1 MKRAERA
8 EEGGEKMMEPEK
20 TEALMEMCVPIA
32 KKLQKEFH
40 PHVTVV
46 IEDDYIRV
54 EETIA
59 GKVIEYEMD

>member
-1 MKRAERA
+1 MI
-8 EEGGEKMMEPEK
+8 EPEK
-20 TEALMEMCVPIA
+20 TEALMEMCVLIA

-54 EETIA
+54 KETMA
-59 GKVIEYEMD
+59 GKVIEYEEVER